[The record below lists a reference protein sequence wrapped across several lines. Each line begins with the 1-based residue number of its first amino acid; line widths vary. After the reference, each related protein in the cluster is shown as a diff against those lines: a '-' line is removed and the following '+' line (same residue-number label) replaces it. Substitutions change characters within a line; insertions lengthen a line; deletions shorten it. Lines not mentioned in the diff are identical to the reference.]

1 MPPRMPQDRSVDVS
15 PFSIL
20 PTFYRGV
27 CGCIGARVTYA
38 QAEGPGYNDISRK
51 LRDACY
57 FTLRRI
63 AFSLT
68 EKVMMV
74 SHITTV
80 YCRCHPTAEDWG
92 LCQDSECGP
101 WISWKPQGTFAHEF
115 LVWRPATLR
124 PQVVF
129 MMTHPSRPPLVLSEH
144 KPWNDKMSIV
154 CRPMSHESK
163 GDQVLKSVGNES
175 SRWKLACDP

>member
-1 MPPRMPQDRSVDVS
+1 MPQDRSVDVS

-63 AFSLT
+63 ASSLT
-68 EKVMMV
+68 DKVIMV

-92 LCQDSECGP
+92 LCQDSECGLG
-101 WISWKPQGTFAHEF
+101 SRGSRRGH
-115 LVWRPATLR
+115 LR
-124 PQVVF
+124 TNSLCGVRR
-129 MMTHPSRPPLVLSEH
+129 HSDRPSRLHDDTP
-144 KPWNDKMSIV
+144 
-154 CRPMSHESK
+154 
-163 GDQVLKSVGNES
+163 
-175 SRWKLACDP
+175 